1 MTLLVPWLALPV
13 LLGLLSLGCGLLI
26 EVAAGRRVPGV
37 LLAPAG
43 LALVV
48 VAAQF
53 AVATDVTAQLAA
65 PLVFAAPTVLSGH
78 ATWAGYIKL
87 DDTATWLAMTDR
99 VMDHG
104 RDLSGLAPSTYEVT
118 LHSYLAASY
127 PVGSFLPLGIGHV
140 LLGEDSAWL

>member
-26 EVAAGRRVPGV
+26 EVAAGRRLPAV

-65 PLVFAAPTVLSGH
+65 PLVIALAVAGFALAGLGPLRAIDRWGLAAALGTFAVFAAPTVLSGH

-87 DDTATWLAMTDR
+87 DDTATWL
-99 VMDHG
+99 
-104 RDLSGLAPSTYEVT
+104 
-118 LHSYLAASY
+118 
-127 PVGSFLPLGIGHV
+127 
-140 LLGEDSAWL
+140 